1 LQSGEGS
8 ILKKLIVLAALAALA
23 FSPAFEAEAASKKK
37 VQSRSDFTKEQ
48 QKKFFDEALKRC
60 RKRFGTQLH
69 FVRVNYK
76 QNQYICYHY

>member
-1 LQSGEGS
+1 M
-8 ILKKLIVLAALAALA
+8 KKFVVLAALAALA
-23 FSPAFEAEAASKKK
+23 FSPGLEAQAASKKK
-37 VQSRSDFTKEQ
+37 ASARSDYTKEQ

-76 QNQYICYHY
+76 KNQYICYHY